1 MTIRQQ
7 TQVTVLMSGGLDSLS
22 CAHFLLKRGL
32 RVHGLFI
39 DHGQPAARPEA
50 RASTALC
57 PRFQVKVFQMSQR
70 SLNTVQKIIEG
81 PMLISAYDLHY
92 REIARSF
99 DFANLLFLDSGGYE
113 ASKDAD
119 LSDFGERDHVPRKW
133 TLEMYE

>member
-7 TQVTVLMSGGLDSLS
+7 TQVTVLMCGGLDSVS

-70 SLNTVQKIIEG
+70 SLNTVQKSSKGRCSSALMTFTIAKLQG
-81 PMLISAYDLHY
+81 LLILPICYS
-92 REIARSF
+92 
-99 DFANLLFLDSGGYE
+99 
-113 ASKDAD
+113 
-119 LSDFGERDHVPRKW
+119 
-133 TLEMYE
+133 